1 MEQNPGVG
9 PLRTMLK
16 TMALIPCICL
26 FLIKKHF
33 LSREKTSVPPLA

>member
-16 TMALIPCICL
+16 TTALIPCICL
-26 FLIKKHF
+26 FLINIF
-33 LSREKTSVPPLA
+33 